1 MGLLILLNAQVK
13 KYVLISISQ
22 LFLWL
27 QVFCIEKSLGKNM
40 LNSMLNIS
48 ILLFSVE
55 NIGGG
60 RKTASPKP
68 EEEPTE
74 EFDIKKYVEDQ
85 LRFSKNPYYDE
96 D

>member
-1 MGLLILLNAQVK
+1 
-13 KYVLISISQ
+13 
-22 LFLWL
+22 
-27 QVFCIEKSLGKNM
+27 M
-40 LNSMLNIS
+40 LNSMFNIS
-48 ILLFSVE
+48 ILLFSAE

-60 RKTASPKP
+60 QKTASPKP

-85 LRFSKNPYYDE
+85 LRFSKNPCYDE

>member
-1 MGLLILLNAQVK
+1 M
-13 KYVLISISQ
+13 LISIY
-22 LFLWL
+22 LLVL
-27 QVFCIEKSLGKNM
+27 LLKVFQDRKKVGKEYAKLDVKHFNTF
-40 LNSMLNIS
+40 IA
-48 ILLFSVE
+48 VE